1 MIDIREERSDFMA
14 NPSQRTLLF
23 TGAYAE
29 DNQNGVCVYEFNE
42 DSGELKLLDEVSG
55 IKNPTFLNVDPDNGR
70 LYAIGEI
77 ADQGGK
83 AAEVISFEIDPVAG
97 KLTEMN
103 RTRSVSSSTCHIQ
116 RDESSK
122 YLIVSSYHG
131 GLVGLHSID
140 ENGQA
145 GKLLDEKKH
154 ADLVTVREDQQSRA
168 HSAFYSPDGQYVFVQ
183 DLGLDKILAYTVNEN
198 KQELSFHGE
207 TQLDAGVGPRHL
219 AFHPSGA
226 YAYVINE
233 LNSSVT
239 VLRYDQEAGRLEVLE
254 TVSTLPAD
262 FDGESYCA
270 EIAVSADGKTVY
282 GSNRG
287 HDSIVVF
294 NVHED
299 TGRLSPV
306 QYISTEG
313 GHPRHFTLMPGGKF
327 LIVANR
333 DGNNLVLFNVNPE
346 DGKLDF
352 TGYTV
357 SQSKPVCVK
366 PAVFQR

>member
-1 MIDIREERSDFMA
+1 MA

-29 DNQNGVCVYEFNE
+29 DNQSGVGVYEFNE
-42 DSGELKLLDEVSG
+42 ESGELKLLDEVSG
-55 IKNPTFLNVDPDNGR
+55 IKNPTFLNVDPEAKR

-77 ADQGGK
+77 SDQGGK
-83 AAEVISFEIDPVAG
+83 AGEVISFAIDPASG
-97 KLTEMN
+97 KLSELN
-103 RTRSVSSSTCHIQ
+103 RVRSVSSSTCHIQ

-131 GLVGLHSID
+131 GLIGLLPISED
-140 ENGQA
+140 GSA
-145 GKLLDEKKH
+145 GELLDEKNH
-154 ADLVTVREDQQSRA
+154 TDLVAVHEGQQARA
-168 HSAFYSPDGQYVFVQ
+168 HSAFYSPDGKFVFVQ
-183 DLGLDKILAYTVNEN
+183 DLGLDKILAYTINQDTNELN
-198 KQELSFHGE
+198 FHGE
-207 TQLDAGVGPRHL
+207 TQLEEGVGPRHL

-239 VLRYDQEAGRLEVLE
+239 ALRYIQDEGRFNVLE
-254 TVSTLPAD
+254 TISTLPVD

-270 EIAVSADGKTVY
+270 EIAVSEDGKTVY

-294 NVHED
+294 SVHED
-299 TGRLSPV
+299 TGHLSPV

-327 LIVANR
+327 MVVANR
-333 DGNNLVLFNVNPE
+333 DGNNLVLFNVAP
-346 DGKLDF
+346 DGKLAF

-366 PAVFQR
+366 PAVFQL

>member
-1 MIDIREERSDFMA
+1 MA

-29 DNQNGVCVYEFNE
+29 DNQSGVCVYEFNG

-55 IKNPTFLNVDPDNGR
+55 IKNPTFLNVDPEARR

-77 ADQGGK
+77 TEEGGK
-83 AAEVISFEIDPVAG
+83 TGEVISFEIDPMAG
-97 KLTEMN
+97 KLTERN
-103 RTRSVSSSTCHIQ
+103 RIRSVSSSTCHIQ
-116 RDESSK
+116 RDEASK
-122 YLIVSSYHG
+122 HLIVSSYHG
-131 GLVGLHSID
+131 GLVGLHAIGTD
-140 ENGQA
+140 GQA
-145 GKLLDEKKH
+145 GELLDEKKH
-154 ADLVTVREDQQSRA
+154 ADLVSVREDQQSRA
-168 HSAFYSPDGQYVFVQ
+168 HSAFYSPDGRFVFVQ

-198 KQELSFHGE
+198 TQELSFHGE
-207 TQLDAGVGPRHL
+207 TQLEAGVGPRHL

-239 VLRYDQEAGRLEVLE
+239 VLRYIPNEGRLEILE
-254 TVSTLPAD
+254 TISTLPAD

-294 NVHED
+294 SVHED

-333 DGNNLVLFNVNPE
+333 DGNNLVLFDVNPE
-346 DGKLDF
+346 DGKLAF

-366 PAVFQR
+366 PAVFQL

>member
-1 MIDIREERSDFMA
+1 M
-14 NPSQRTLLF
+14 
-23 TGAYAE
+23 
-29 DNQNGVCVYEFNE
+29 
-42 DSGELKLLDEVSG
+42 
-55 IKNPTFLNVDPDNGR
+55 
-70 LYAIGEI
+70 
-77 ADQGGK
+77 
-83 AAEVISFEIDPVAG
+83 
-97 KLTEMN
+97 
-103 RTRSVSSSTCHIQ
+103 
-116 RDESSK
+116 
-122 YLIVSSYHG
+122 
-131 GLVGLHSID
+131 
-140 ENGQA
+140 
-145 GKLLDEKKH
+145 
-154 ADLVTVREDQQSRA
+154 
-168 HSAFYSPDGQYVFVQ
+168 FVQ

-198 KQELSFHGE
+198 AQELSFHGE
-207 TQLDAGVGPRHL
+207 TQLEAGVGPRHL

-239 VLRYDQEAGRLEVLE
+239 VLRYIQDEGRFEVLE
-254 TVSTLPAD
+254 TISTLPAD

-287 HDSIVVF
+287 HDSLVVF

-327 LIVANR
+327 LVVANR
-333 DGNNLVLFNVNPE
+333 DGNNLVLFKVNPE
-346 DGKLDF
+346 DGKLAF
-352 TGYTV
+352 TGYMV

-366 PAVFQR
+366 PAVFQL